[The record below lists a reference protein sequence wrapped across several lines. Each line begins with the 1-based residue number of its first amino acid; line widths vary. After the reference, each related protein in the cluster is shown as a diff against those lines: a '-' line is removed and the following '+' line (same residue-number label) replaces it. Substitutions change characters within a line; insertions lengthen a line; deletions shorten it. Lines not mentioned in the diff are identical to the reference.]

1 MDVISILVSNEAW
14 ELEFTEQI
22 SRKGTI
28 FERTC
33 AIIISSKSYDV
44 TEGSIDSL
52 IFRHR
57 YNKRKYLYL

>member
-28 FERTC
+28 FERTY
-33 AIIISSKSYDV
+33 AIIMSSKSYDV
-44 TEGSIDSL
+44 TEGSID
-52 IFRHR
+52 
-57 YNKRKYLYL
+57 